1 MDCLSI
7 DQKGNVV
14 IFLPLS
20 TPGCHQPP
28 PADPAPSLQ
37 TGCCCPQGNL
47 SKPQHWCNPPLCA
60 EGKKKKHSASSHT
73 MKNMLKDLNH
83 SPTYQHRKEREL
95 FPVSFV
101 INLLWTIWGHS
112 PKKGAE
118 VLFTCC
124 TWQPSALSLI
134 TGQTSR
140 AHRCCCVLL
149 GRAFNPNWRSQLG
162 QKNTRKPTQQPN

>member
-1 MDCLSI
+1 MSPASPSRPSSKSAVWVL
-7 DQKGNVV
+7 
-14 IFLPLS
+14 LPSRKPFKTKTLMQS
-20 TPGCHQPP
+20 TSVCWG
-28 PADPAPSLQ
+28 
-37 TGCCCPQGNL
+37 G
-47 SKPQHWCNPPLCA
+47 
-60 EGKKKKHSASSHT
+60 KKKHSASSHT

-83 SPTYQHRKEREL
+83 SPTYQHRKETEL

-101 INLLWTIWGHS
+101 ISLLWTIWGHS